1 MFEKYISLNFSFSD
15 NSDDEGNRDE
25 DEESGEE
32 ASELQAEIA
41 DLGGDG
47 SEGVLNVGGEEVVGD
62 QEEGADS
69 DEEPEDR
76 GWVWSECVLCS

>member
-1 MFEKYISLNFSFSD
+1 MCVCVCVLGNSFSD
-15 NSDDEGNRDE
+15 DSDDEGNRDE

-41 DLGGDG
+41 DLGGEG
-47 SEGVLNVGGEEVVGD
+47 SEGVIDVEGEEVVGG
-62 QEEGADS
+62 QEEGAES

-76 GWVWSECVLCS
+76 GWVWSKCVLC

>member
-1 MFEKYISLNFSFSD
+1 MYVLGDSYSD
-15 NSDDEGNRDE
+15 DSDDEGNRDQ

-41 DLGGDG
+41 DLDGDG
-47 SEGVLNVGGEEVVGD
+47 SEGVPNVGGMEVVGD

-76 GWVWSECVLCS
+76 GWVWSECVLC